1 MIVGCD
7 EVGRGCFAG
16 PVCSACCILPDTFPD
31 DKYKQIKDSK
41 KLSKKKRE
49 ELEIYIKENAIA
61 FSYGIVDNNDID
73 KINILQATQKSFH
86 IALNDLWKKQ
96 KFSKIL
102 VDGNYFVPWFSPGID
117 GEVVPYDCIVKGDD
131 KELVISCAS
140 ILAKTYR
147 DRLMIEYDDI
157 YPEYD
162 IKNNKGYGTKKHIDA
177 IKIYGLTNIHRKTFI
192 NFLNFSI

>member
-1 MIVGCD
+1 M
-7 EVGRGCFAG
+7 
-16 PVCSACCILPDTFPD
+16 
-31 DKYKQIKDSK
+31 
-41 KLSKKKRE
+41 
-49 ELEIYIKENAIA
+49 
-61 FSYGIVDNNDID
+61 
-73 KINILQATQKSFH
+73 
-86 IALNDLWKKQ
+86 
-96 KFSKIL
+96 
-102 VDGNYFVPWFSPGID
+102 
-117 GEVVPYDCIVKGDD
+117 KGDD

-192 NFLNFSI
+192 HFLNFSI